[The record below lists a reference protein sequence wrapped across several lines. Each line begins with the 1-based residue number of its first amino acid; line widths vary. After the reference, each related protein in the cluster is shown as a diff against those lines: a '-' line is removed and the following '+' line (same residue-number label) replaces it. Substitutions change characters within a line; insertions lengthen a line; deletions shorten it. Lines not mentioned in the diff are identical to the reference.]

1 MYLNHKFYFTCL
13 LSVLLSACS
22 AGFPGLAPVGD
33 RQAYTRARDC
43 YNEGRYQQAVIELT
57 DYIYKIKN
65 VKRREGRAYRLLG
78 LSYEKL
84 NNPEKAL
91 EVYLEALEFH
101 PDNTP
106 LLLAAA
112 QLYQR
117 TGLTDRSMELYE
129 KVLEEEPNNLSALS
143 GQADNYAQQ
152 GFYSKARVLYDRF
165 FKEEPQADPL
175 YRARYAN
182 TFLKQ
187 RNFSQ
192 AFQNITLALADEP
205 ENPDFWLL
213 SAKARYGLSATEE
226 ALADLNTAILLAPAR
241 KDLLAQKAL
250 WLYREKSFK
259 DSLQIAQQILESDPQ
274 NSLALFIKALNEY
287 RLGKTTSAQKQL
299 EEISHQM
306 PHSFTGKV
314 ATEFLKNNF

>member
-1 MYLNHKFYFTCL
+1 MYLNRKIYFIFLFC
-13 LSVLLSACS
+13 VLLSGCS
-22 AGFPGLAPVGD
+22 AGFLGLAPAGD
-33 RQAYTRARDC
+33 RQEYLKARNC
-43 YNEGRYQQAVIELT
+43 FSEGRYQQAVVELT

-65 VKRREGRAYRLLG
+65 VKRREVRAYRLLG

-84 NNPEKAL
+84 NNLEKAL

-101 PDNTP
+101 PKNIP

-117 TGLTDRSMELYE
+117 TGLMNRSMELYE
-129 KVLEEEPNNLSALS
+129 KVLETEPNNLAALS
-143 GQADNYAQQ
+143 GQADNYATQ

-165 FKEEPQADPL
+165 FEEKPHADPL

-192 AFQNITLALADEP
+192 AFQNITLALEDEP

-213 SAKARYGLSATEE
+213 SAKARYGLSSTQE
-226 ALADLNTAILLAPAR
+226 ALADLNTALLLAPTR

-250 WLYREKSFK
+250 WLYQEKSYK
-259 DSLQIAQQILESDPQ
+259 DSLQVAQQILKQEPQDP
-274 NSLALFIKALNEY
+274 LALFIKAINEY
-287 RLGKTTSAQKQL
+287 RLGKTAAARKQL
-299 EEISHQM
+299 EEIAHQS

-314 ATEFLKNNF
+314 SAELLKNNF